1 MGILDRIKNSW
12 NVFLNKDPTEA
23 ESFYYGQNGNWNM
36 SVSTTRPDRVHL
48 SVGGERTI
56 ITSIYNRIAMDVAG
70 VTIEHVK
77 TDDNQGYVK
86 TIHSGLNNIFNL
98 EANTDQTSRAFVQD
112 VVMSMFDEGCVA
124 LVPVDTSID
133 PTNNNSFDILTMRC
147 GKITE
152 WYPQNVRVRLYNE
165 RTGKHEEV
173 FMPKSSVAIIENP
186 LYAVMN
192 EPNST
197 LRRLIRKLSLLDMVD
212 EQNSSGKLDLIL
224 QLPYIVKSTSRQQQ
238 AEDRRKKIEDQL
250 IGSKYGIAYID
261 GTEKITQLNRPVE
274 NNLLAQV
281 ESLTKTLYA
290 QLGMTPSV
298 FDGTANEKE
307 MLNYYNRS
315 IEPILAAICLEC
327 KRKFL
332 TKTARTQNQSIMF
345 FREPFKL
352 VPVDALADIADKFS
366 RNAIMKPNEFRQV
379 LGLMRDD
386 SPVADELSNKNLYPT
401 DENVEVVEEE
411 VNPMDQPLYGEEDNE
426 ELDV

>member
-224 QLPYIVKSTSRQQQ
+224 QLPYVIKSTSREQQ

-411 VNPMDQPLYGEEDNE
+411 VNPMDQPLYGKEDNE

>member
-173 FMPKSSVAIIENP
+173 FMPKASVAIIENP

-352 VPVDALADIADKFS
+352 VPVDSLADIADKFS